1 MLSALA
7 LTHGV
12 RETLPDMMV
21 IQGVLKIKV
30 IKGNDLAVRDLF
42 SSDPYVKL
50 SIGEHEVKTR
60 VIRNDL
66 NPKWNEELTLAIPDP
81 PLPLKLFV
89 FDRDMFKSDD
99 KMGDAQIDLHPL
111 IAAAKLKEGFQFQE
125 GMNIRKIV
133 ASKENGFVTDSV
145 IKFTNGHIVQEIC
158 IKLRNVEKGQIELE
172 LKWQPRDP

>member
-1 MLSALA
+1 
-7 LTHGV
+7 
-12 RETLPDMMV
+12 
-21 IQGVLKIKV
+21 
-30 IKGNDLAVRDLF
+30 
-42 SSDPYVKL
+42 
-50 SIGEHEVKTR
+50 
-60 VIRNDL
+60 
-66 NPKWNEELTLAIPDP
+66 
-81 PLPLKLFV
+81 
-89 FDRDMFKSDD
+89 MFKSDD

-172 LKWQPRDP
+172 LKWQPHDP

>member
-1 MLSALA
+1 
-7 LTHGV
+7 
-12 RETLPDMMV
+12 MMV

-60 VIRNDL
+60 VIRNEL

-111 IAAAKLKEGFQFQE
+111 IAAAKLKEGFQFHE

-133 ASKENGFVTDSV
+133 ASNENSFVTDSV
-145 IKFTNGHIVQEIC
+145 IKFKNGHIVQEIC
-158 IKLRNVEKGQIELE
+158 VKLRNVEKGQIELE
-172 LKWQPRDP
+172 LKWQPHDP